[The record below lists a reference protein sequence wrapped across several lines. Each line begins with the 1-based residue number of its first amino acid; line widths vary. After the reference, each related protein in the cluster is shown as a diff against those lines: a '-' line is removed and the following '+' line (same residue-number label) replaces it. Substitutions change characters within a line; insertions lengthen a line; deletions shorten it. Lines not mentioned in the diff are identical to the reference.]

1 VKVSTLAPAKIN
13 WTLEVLGRRP
23 DGYHE
28 VRTVL
33 QTVDLCDRVRVSPAA
48 DLELALTGPV
58 GQAGP
63 PAGRAGAPLTG
74 APPSE
79 NLAYRAAALLQDR
92 AGRPALGARIELE
105 KAIPAGAGL
114 GGGSSD
120 AAATLRA
127 LDRLWGLGLPL
138 AELARL
144 SARLGA
150 DVPFFLFGGTAL
162 GRGRGDEV
170 TPLPDAP
177 LQRFLLV
184 VPRHR
189 PARKT
194 AAMYA
199 HLRPEHFS
207 GGEASERLAAA
218 ISRGVAPRD
227 DDIFNTFEGIAAKV
241 LPEAAAAAE
250 RCQGLG
256 LRPHL
261 AGSGPAQFV
270 LLRPDTESAHLW
282 EALSAAVLEVFEAT
296 TVVASAATA
305 VVEEP

>member
-1 VKVSTLAPAKIN
+1 VKVSSTAPAKIN

-48 DLELALTGPV
+48 DLKLVLAGPV
-58 GQAGP
+58 GQAG
-63 PAGRAGAPLTG
+63 APLTG
-74 APPSE
+74 VPPSE
-79 NLAYRAAALLQDR
+79 NLALRAAALLRDQ
-92 AGRPALGARIELE
+92 AGGRSLGACIELE

-127 LDRLWGLGLPL
+127 LDRLWGLSLPP
-138 AELARL
+138 AELACL
-144 SARLGA
+144 GAQLGA

-170 TPLPDAP
+170 TPLPDVASR
-177 LQRFLLV
+177 RFLLV
-184 VPRHR
+184 VPRRR

-218 ISRGVAPRD
+218 ISRGVAPSE
-227 DDIFNTFEGIAAKV
+227 DDILNTFEGIAAEV
-241 LPEAAAAAE
+241 LPEAAAASE
-250 RCQGLG
+250 HCQGLG

-270 LLRPDTESAHLW
+270 LLRPDAESAPLR
-282 EALSAAVLEVFEAT
+282 EALSAAGFDVFEAVT
-296 TVVASAATA
+296 MAASAATA

>member
-1 VKVSTLAPAKIN
+1 VRVSTPAPAKIN

-33 QTVDLCDRVRVSPAA
+33 QTVDLCDWVRVSPAA
-48 DLELALTGPV
+48 DLELVLTGPV
-58 GQAGP
+58 GQG
-63 PAGRAGAPLTG
+63 GAPL
-74 APPSE
+74 AAVPPSE
-79 NLAYRAAALLQDR
+79 NLAYRAAALLRDR
-92 AGRPALGARIELE
+92 AGARAPGARIELE
-105 KAIPAGAGL
+105 KAVPPGAGL

-138 AELARL
+138 SELARPG
-144 SARLGA
+144 AQLGA

-170 TPLPDAP
+170 TPLPDVP
-177 LQRFLLV
+177 SRSLLLV
-184 VPRHR
+184 VP
-189 PARKT
+189 ACQQGGKT

-207 GGEASERLAAA
+207 SGEASERLATA
-218 ISRGVAPRD
+218 IREGGAPGD
-227 DDIFNTFEGIAAKV
+227 DDVWNTFEAIADEVSPEAVAAAK
-241 LPEAAAAAE
+241 
-250 RCQGLG
+250 RCQSLG

-270 LLRPDTESAHLW
+270 LLPPDAESAPLR
-282 EALSAAVLEVFEAT
+282 EALSAAGLHVFEAAT
-296 TVVASAATA
+296 MPASEATA
-305 VVEEP
+305 VVEER

>member
-1 VKVSTLAPAKIN
+1 VKVSTPAPAKIN
-13 WTLEVLGRRP
+13 WTLEVLARRP

-48 DLELALTGPV
+48 ELELVLTGPV
-58 GQAGP
+58 GQAGALL
-63 PAGRAGAPLTG
+63 AGV
-74 APPSE
+74 PPSE
-79 NLAYRAAALLQDR
+79 NLACRAAALLRDR
-92 AGRPALGARIELE
+92 AGGPALGARIELE

-127 LDRLWGLGLPL
+127 LDRLWGLSLPP

-144 SARLGA
+144 GAQLGA

-170 TPLPDAP
+170 TPLPDVP
-177 LQRFLLV
+177 SRRLLLV
-184 VPRHR
+184 VPKGR
-189 PARKT
+189 PAQKT
-194 AAMYA
+194 TAMYA
-199 HLRPEHFS
+199 GLRPEHFS
-207 GGEASERLAAA
+207 GGEASERLAAS
-218 ISRGVAPRD
+218 ISRGVAPSD
-227 DDIFNTFEGIAAKV
+227 DDIFNTFEGTAAGV
-241 LPEAAAAAE
+241 LPETAAAAE

-270 LLRPDTESAHLW
+270 LPRPDAESAPLR
-282 EALSAAVLEVFEAT
+282 EALSAAGFDVFEAVT
-296 TVVASAATA
+296 MAALTATA
-305 VVEEP
+305 VVVEA

>member
-1 VKVSTLAPAKIN
+1 VRVSTPAPAKVN

-33 QTVDLCDRVRVSPAA
+33 QTIELCDQVRVSPAA
-48 DLELALTGPV
+48 GLELVLRGPA

-63 PAGRAGAPLTG
+63 PPVEMPAA
-74 APPSE
+74 E
-79 NLAYRAAALLQDR
+79 NLAYRAAVLLR
-92 AGRPALGARIELE
+92 GRVGGPALGARIELE
-105 KAIPAGAGL
+105 KTIPAGAGL

-127 LDRLWGLGLPL
+127 LDRLWGLGLSPD
-138 AELARL
+138 ELARL
-144 SARLGA
+144 GAQLGA
-150 DVPFFLFGGTAL
+150 DVPFFIFGGTAL

-170 TPLPDAP
+170 TPLPDVP
-177 LQRFLLV
+177 SQRLLLV
-184 VPRHR
+184 VPRRR

-199 HLRPEHFS
+199 HLLPEHFS
-207 GGEASERLAAA
+207 SGEASERLAAA
-218 ISRGVAPRD
+218 IRDGAMAGD
-227 DDIFNTFEGIAAKV
+227 DDICNVFEGIAAQV

-250 RCQGLG
+250 RCRGLG

-270 LLRPDTESAHLW
+270 LLRPDADSTPPR
-282 EALSAAVLEVFEAT
+282 EALSAAGLDVFEAAT
-296 TVVASAATA
+296 MTAQAATA
-305 VVEEP
+305 VAEEA

>member
-1 VKVSTLAPAKIN
+1 MKVSTLAPAKIN

-48 DLELALTGPV
+48 DLELVL
-58 GQAGP
+58 AGP
-63 PAGRAGAPLTG
+63 IGQAGAPLN
-74 APPSE
+74 AMPSSE
-79 NLAYRAAALLQDR
+79 NLAYRAAALLRDR
-92 AGRPALGARIELE
+92 AGGRSLGARIELE

-127 LDRLWGLGLPL
+127 LDRLWGLSLPP

-144 SARLGA
+144 GARLGA

-170 TPLPDAP
+170 TPLADVASR
-177 LQRFLLV
+177 RFLLV
-184 VPRHR
+184 VPRRR

-218 ISRGVAPRD
+218 ISRGVAPSE
-227 DDIFNTFEGIAAKV
+227 DDILNTFEVIVAEM

-250 RCQGLG
+250 HCQGLG

-270 LLRPDTESAHLW
+270 LLPPDVESAPLR
-282 EALSAAVLEVFEAT
+282 EAAAAAGFDVFEAVT
-296 TVVASAATA
+296 MAASAATA

>member
-1 VKVSTLAPAKIN
+1 MKVSTLAPAKIN

-28 VRTVL
+28 IRTVL
-33 QTVDLCDRVRVSPAA
+33 QAVDLCDRVRVSSAA

-58 GQAGP
+58 GQAG
-63 PAGRAGAPLTG
+63 APLAG
-74 APPSE
+74 VPPSE
-79 NLAYRAAALLQDR
+79 NLAYRAATLLRDQAGGRAL
-92 AGRPALGARIELE
+92 AARIELE
-105 KAIPAGAGL
+105 KAIPADAGL

-127 LDRLWGLGLPL
+127 LNRLWGLGLPPG
-138 AELARL
+138 ELARL
-144 SARLGA
+144 GAQLGS
-150 DVPFFLFGGTAL
+150 DVPFLLFGGTVL

-170 TPLPDAP
+170 TPLPDVP
-177 LQRFLLV
+177 SQRLLLV
-184 VPRHR
+184 VPRRR

-199 HLRPEHFS
+199 HLCPEHFG

-218 ISRGVAPRD
+218 IREGVAPGD
-227 DDIFNTFEGIAAKV
+227 DDICNTFEGITDEV

-250 RCQGLG
+250 RCRGLG

-270 LLRPDTESAHLW
+270 LLRPDAESAPLR
-282 EALSAAVLEVFEAT
+282 EALSAAGFDVFEAT
-296 TVVASAATA
+296 TMAASAATA
-305 VVEEP
+305 AVEEP

>member
-1 VKVSTLAPAKIN
+1 MIVTTPAPAKVN
-13 WTLEVLGRRP
+13 WTLEVLERRP

-33 QTVDLCDRVRVSPAA
+33 QTVDLCDRVRAWPAG
-48 DLELALTGPV
+48 DLELVLTD
-58 GQAGP
+58 
-63 PAGRAGAPLTG
+63 PAGKAGAPLVDV
-74 APPSE
+74 PPVE
-79 NLAYRAAALLQDR
+79 NLAYRAAALLRDR
-92 AGRPALGARIELE
+92 AGRAGLGARIELA

-127 LDRLWGLGLPL
+127 LDRLWGLGLPR

-144 SARLGA
+144 GAELGA

-170 TPLPDAP
+170 TPLPDIP
-177 LQRFLLV
+177 TQRLLLV
-184 VPRHR
+184 VPRRR
-189 PARKT
+189 PSGKT

-199 HLRPEHFS
+199 HLRPEHF
-207 GGEASERLAAA
+207 GAGEAGERLAAA
-218 ISRGVAPRD
+218 IGRGVAPGD
-227 DDIFNTFEGIAAKV
+227 DDVCNAFEGVAAEV
-241 LPEAAAAAE
+241 LPEAAVAAK
-250 RCQGLG
+250 RCRDLG

-270 LLRPDTESAHLW
+270 FLPPDTDSAPLR
-282 EALSAAVLEVFEAT
+282 EALTAAGLDVFEAAT
-296 TVVASAATA
+296 MTASTATA

>member
-1 VKVSTLAPAKIN
+1 MRISTLAPAKIN

-28 VRTVL
+28 VRTIL

-48 DLELALTGPV
+48 DLELVLAGPI
-58 GQAGP
+58 GQAS
-63 PAGRAGAPLTG
+63 APLN
-74 APPSE
+74 AMPSSE
-79 NLAYRAAALLQDR
+79 NLAYRAAALLRDR
-92 AGRPALGARIELE
+92 AGGRSLGARIELE

-127 LDRLWGLGLPL
+127 LDRLWGLSLPP

-144 SARLGA
+144 GARLGA

-170 TPLPDAP
+170 TPLADVASR
-177 LQRFLLV
+177 RFLLV
-184 VPRHR
+184 VPRRR

-218 ISRGVAPRD
+218 ISRGVAPSE
-227 DDIFNTFEGIAAKV
+227 DDILNTFEVIVAEM

-270 LLRPDTESAHLW
+270 LLPPDVESAPLR
-282 EALSAAVLEVFEAT
+282 EAAAAAGFDVFEAVT
-296 TVVASAATA
+296 MAASAATA

>member
-33 QTVDLCDRVRVSPAA
+33 QTVDLCDRVRVSLAA
-48 DLELALTGPV
+48 ELELVLAGPV
-58 GQAGP
+58 GQAG
-63 PAGRAGAPLTG
+63 APLTG
-74 APPSE
+74 VPPSE
-79 NLAYRAAALLQDR
+79 NLAYRAAALLRDR
-92 AGRPALGARIELE
+92 AGGRSLGARIELE

-127 LDRLWGLGLPL
+127 LDRLWGLSLPP
-138 AELARL
+138 AELACL
-144 SARLGA
+144 GAQLGA

-170 TPLPDAP
+170 TPLPNVAS
-177 LQRFLLV
+177 QRFLLV
-184 VPRHR
+184 VPRRR

-207 GGEASERLAAA
+207 GGEASERLAAV
-218 ISRGVAPRD
+218 ISRGVAPSD
-227 DDIFNTFEGIAAKV
+227 DDILNAFEVVAAEG

-250 RCQGLG
+250 CCQGLG

-270 LLRPDTESAHLW
+270 LLRPDAESAPLR
-282 EALSAAVLEVFEAT
+282 EALSAAGFDVFEAVT
-296 TVVASAATA
+296 MAATA

>member
-33 QTVDLCDRVRVSPAA
+33 QTVDLCDRVSVSPAA
-48 DLELALTGPV
+48 DLELVL
-58 GQAGP
+58 AGP
-63 PAGRAGAPLTG
+63 IGRAGAPLAG
-74 APPSE
+74 VPPSE
-79 NLAYRAAALLQDR
+79 NLAYRAAALLR
-92 AGRPALGARIELE
+92 ELAGGRSPGARIELE

-127 LDRLWGLGLPL
+127 LDRLWGLGLPP
-138 AELARL
+138 AELASL
-144 SARLGA
+144 GAQLGA
-150 DVPFFLFGGTAL
+150 DVPFFLCGGTAL

-170 TPLPDAP
+170 TPLPDVASR
-177 LQRFLLV
+177 RFLLV
-184 VPRHR
+184 VPRRR

-199 HLRPEHFS
+199 HLRPEHFG

-218 ISRGVAPRD
+218 ISRGVAPGD
-227 DDIFNTFEGIAAKV
+227 DDILNTFEGIAAEV

-250 RCQGLG
+250 HCQGLG

-270 LLRPDTESAHLW
+270 LLPPDAESASLR
-282 EALSAAVLEVFEAT
+282 EALSAAGFDVFEAVT
-296 TVVASAATA
+296 IAASAATA

>member
-1 VKVSTLAPAKIN
+1 VKVSTLAPGKIN
-13 WTLEVLGRRP
+13 WTLEVLGHRP

-33 QTVDLCDRVRVSPAA
+33 QTLDLCDRVRVSPST
-48 DLELALTGPV
+48 DLELVLTGLV
-58 GQAGP
+58 GQAGALL
-63 PAGRAGAPLTG
+63 AGV
-74 APPSE
+74 PPSE
-79 NLAYRAAALLQDR
+79 NLVYRAAALLRHR
-92 AGRPALGARIELE
+92 AGGQALGARIELE

-127 LDRLWGLGLPL
+127 LDRLWGLGLAP
-138 AELARL
+138 AELASL
-144 SARLGA
+144 GAQLGA

-170 TPLPDAP
+170 TPLPDV
-177 LQRFLLV
+177 RSRRLLLAI
-184 VPRHR
+184 PRGR
-189 PARKT
+189 LARKT

-199 HLRPEHFS
+199 RLRPEHFS

-218 ISRGVAPRD
+218 ILRGVAPND
-227 DDIFNTFEGIAAKV
+227 DDVFNTFEGIAAEV

-270 LLRPDTESAHLW
+270 LLRPDGESASLR
-282 EALSAAVLEVFEAT
+282 EALSAAGFDVFEAVT
-296 TVVASAATA
+296 MAASAATA
-305 VVEEP
+305 VAEEA

>member
-1 VKVSTLAPAKIN
+1 VRVSTLAPAKVN
-13 WTLEVLGRRP
+13 WTLEVLRRRP

-28 VRTVL
+28 VCTIL
-33 QTVDLCDRVRVSPAA
+33 QTLDLCDRVKVSPVA
-48 DLELALTGPV
+48 DLELVLTGPV
-58 GQAGP
+58 GQT
-63 PAGRAGAPLTG
+63 GAPLTG
-74 APPSE
+74 MPAPE
-79 NLAYRAAALLQDR
+79 NLAYRAAALLRDQ
-92 AGRPALGARIELE
+92 AGGRPLGARIELE
-105 KAIPAGAGL
+105 KAIPADAGL

-127 LDRLWGLGLPL
+127 LNRLWDLSLPPG
-138 AELARL
+138 ELARL
-144 SARLGA
+144 GAQLGS
-150 DVPFFLFGGTAL
+150 DVPFFVFGGTAL

-170 TPLPDAP
+170 TPLPDVP
-177 LQRFLLV
+177 SQRFLLV
-184 VPRHR
+184 VPRRR

-199 HLRPEHFS
+199 HLRPDHFS

-218 ISRGVAPRD
+218 IREGMTPGD
-227 DDIFNTFEGIAAKV
+227 DDVRNTFERIAGEV

-270 LLRPDTESAHLW
+270 LLRPDSESAPLR
-282 EALSAAVLEVFEAT
+282 EALSAAGFDVFEAT
-296 TVVASAATA
+296 TMAASAATA
-305 VVEEP
+305 VAEEP

>member
-28 VRTVL
+28 VRTVF
-33 QTVDLCDRVRVSPAA
+33 QTVDLCDRVRVSPAV
-48 DLELALTGPV
+48 DLELVL
-58 GQAGP
+58 AGP
-63 PAGRAGAPLTG
+63 IGQAGAPLTG
-74 APPSE
+74 VPSFE
-79 NLAYRAAALLQDR
+79 NLAYRAAALLRDR
-92 AGRPALGARIELE
+92 AGGRSLGARIELE

-120 AAATLRA
+120 AAAALRA
-127 LDRLWGLGLPL
+127 LNRLWGLSLPP
-138 AELARL
+138 AEFACLGAQ
-144 SARLGA
+144 LGA

-170 TPLPDAP
+170 TPLPDVASR
-177 LQRFLLV
+177 RFLLV
-184 VPRHR
+184 VPRRR

-218 ISRGVAPRD
+218 ISRGAAPSD
-227 DDIFNTFEGIAAKV
+227 DDILNTFEGITAEV
-241 LPEAAAAAE
+241 LQEAAAAAE

-270 LLRPDTESAHLW
+270 LLRPDAESAPLR
-282 EALSAAVLEVFEAT
+282 EALSAAGFDVFEAVT
-296 TVVASAATA
+296 MAASAATA

>member
-1 VKVSTLAPAKIN
+1 MRVSTLAPAKVN

-33 QTVDLCDRVRVSPAA
+33 QTVALCDRVRVSPAA
-48 DLELALTGPV
+48 DLALALTGPV
-58 GQAGP
+58 GQAG
-63 PAGRAGAPLTG
+63 APLAG
-74 APPSE
+74 MPAPE
-79 NLAYRAAALLQDR
+79 NLAYRAARLLRDR
-92 AGRPALGARIELE
+92 AGGRALGARIELE
-105 KAIPAGAGL
+105 KAIPADAGL

-127 LDRLWGLGLPL
+127 LDRLWGLGLPPG
-138 AELARL
+138 ELARL
-144 SARLGA
+144 GAQLGS

-170 TPLPDAP
+170 TPLPDVP
-177 LQRFLLV
+177 SLRLLLV
-184 VPRHR
+184 VPRRR

-194 AAMYA
+194 ATMYA
-199 HLRPEHFS
+199 HLRPDHFS

-218 ISRGVAPRD
+218 ISRGVAPSD
-227 DDIFNTFEGIAAKV
+227 DDILNTFELIAAEV

-250 RCQGLG
+250 RCQSLG

-270 LLRPDTESAHLW
+270 LLRPDAESAPLR
-282 EALSAAVLEVFEAT
+282 EALSAAGFDVFEAVT
-296 TVVASAATA
+296 MAASAATA

>member
-1 VKVSTLAPAKIN
+1 VRVSTLAPAKVN

-58 GQAGP
+58 GQAGTP
-63 PAGRAGAPLTG
+63 LIGMPAP
-74 APPSE
+74 E
-79 NLAYRAAALLQDR
+79 NLAYRAAVLLRDR
-92 AGRPALGARIELE
+92 GGVRALGARIELE
-105 KAIPAGAGL
+105 KAIPADAGL

-127 LDRLWGLGLPL
+127 LNRLWNLGLPPG
-138 AELARL
+138 ELAL
-144 SARLGA
+144 LGA
-150 DVPFFLFGGTAL
+150 QLGSDVPFFVFGGTAL
-162 GRGRGDEV
+162 GCGRGDEV
-170 TPLPDAP
+170 TPLPDVP
-177 LQRFLLV
+177 SRRLLLV
-184 VPRHR
+184 VPRRR

-199 HLRPEHFS
+199 HLRPGHF
-207 GGEASERLAAA
+207 GTGEASERLAAA
-218 ISRGVAPRD
+218 IREGTAPSD
-227 DDIFNTFEGIAAKV
+227 DDVCNTFEDVAGEV
-241 LPEAAAAAE
+241 LPEAAATAE
-250 RCQGLG
+250 RCRGLG

-270 LLRPDTESAHLW
+270 LLQPDTESMPMR
-282 EALSAAVLEVFEAT
+282 EALSAAGFDVFEAT
-296 TVVASAATA
+296 TMTASAATA

>member
-1 VKVSTLAPAKIN
+1 VRVSTLAPAKIN

-23 DGYHE
+23 DGCHE

-33 QTVDLCDRVRVSPAA
+33 QTVDLCDRVRVSPAT
-48 DLELALTGPV
+48 DLELVVTGPA
-58 GQAGP
+58 GQ
-63 PAGRAGAPLTG
+63 AGAPLTG
-74 APPSE
+74 VPASE
-79 NLAYRAAALLQDR
+79 NLAYRAAALLRER

-105 KAIPAGAGL
+105 KAVPAGAGL

-127 LDRLWGLGLPL
+127 LDRLWRLGLTRGELGRL
-138 AELARL
+138 AAQ
-144 SARLGA
+144 LGA

-170 TPLPDAP
+170 TPLPDVP
-177 LQRFLLV
+177 SRRVLLV
-184 VPRHR
+184 VPRSR

-207 GGEASERLAAA
+207 DGEASERLAAA
-218 ISRGVAPRD
+218 ISRGVAPSD
-227 DDIFNTFEGIAAKV
+227 DDIFNTFEDIAAEV

-270 LLRPDTESAHLW
+270 LLRPDAESAPLR
-282 EALSAAVLEVFEAT
+282 EALSAAGFDVFEAAT
-296 TVVASAATA
+296 MAASAATA

>member
-13 WTLEVLGRRP
+13 WTLEIMGRRP

-48 DLELALTGPV
+48 DLELVLAGPI
-58 GQAGP
+58 GQAS
-63 PAGRAGAPLTG
+63 APLN
-74 APPSE
+74 AMPSSE
-79 NLAYRAAALLQDR
+79 NLAYGAAALLRDR
-92 AGRPALGARIELE
+92 AGGRSLGARIELE

-127 LDRLWGLGLPL
+127 LDRLWGLGLAP

-144 SARLGA
+144 GAQQGA

-170 TPLPDAP
+170 TPLADVASR
-177 LQRFLLV
+177 RFLLV
-184 VPRHR
+184 VPRRR

-218 ISRGVAPRD
+218 ISRGVAPSD
-227 DDIFNTFEGIAAKV
+227 DDILNTFELIAAEV

-250 RCQGLG
+250 RCQSLG

-270 LLRPDTESAHLW
+270 LLRPDAESAPLR
-282 EALSAAVLEVFEAT
+282 EALSAAGFDVFEAVT
-296 TVVASAATA
+296 MAASAATA

>member
-1 VKVSTLAPAKIN
+1 VRVSTLAPAKVN

-28 VRTVL
+28 LCTIL

-48 DLELALTGPV
+48 NLELVLNGPV
-58 GQAGP
+58 GQ
-63 PAGRAGAPLTG
+63 RGAPLTG
-74 APPSE
+74 MPAPE
-79 NLAYRAAALLQDR
+79 NLAYRAAALLRDR
-92 AGRPALGARIELE
+92 AGGRALGARIELE
-105 KAIPAGAGL
+105 KAIPADAGL

-120 AAATLRA
+120 AAATMRA
-127 LDRLWGLGLPL
+127 FNRLWGLGLPPG
-138 AELARL
+138 ELARL
-144 SARLGA
+144 GAQLGS
-150 DVPFFLFGGTAL
+150 DVPFFVFGGTAL

-170 TPLPDAP
+170 TPLPDVP
-177 LQRFLLV
+177 SLRLLLV
-184 VPRHR
+184 VPRRR

-199 HLRPEHFS
+199 HLRPDHF
-207 GGEASERLAAA
+207 GAGEASERLAAA
-218 ISRGVAPRD
+218 IREGMAPGD
-227 DDIFNTFEGIAAKV
+227 DDVCNTFERIAGEV

-250 RCQGLG
+250 RCRGLG

-270 LLRPDTESAHLW
+270 LLRPDAESAPLR
-282 EALSAAVLEVFEAT
+282 EALSAAGFDVLEAT
-296 TVVASAATA
+296 TMAASAATA

>member
-1 VKVSTLAPAKIN
+1 MRVSTLAPAKVN

-33 QTVDLCDRVRVSPAA
+33 QTVALCDRVRVSPAA
-48 DLELALTGPV
+48 DLALALTGPV
-58 GQAGP
+58 GQAG
-63 PAGRAGAPLTG
+63 APLAG
-74 APPSE
+74 MPAPE
-79 NLAYRAAALLQDR
+79 NLAYRAARLLRDR
-92 AGRPALGARIELE
+92 AGGRALGARIELE
-105 KAIPAGAGL
+105 KAIPADAGL

-127 LDRLWGLGLPL
+127 LDRLWGLGLPPG
-138 AELARL
+138 ELARL
-144 SARLGA
+144 GAQLGS

-170 TPLPDAP
+170 TPLPDVP
-177 LQRFLLV
+177 SLRLLLV
-184 VPRHR
+184 VPRRR

-194 AAMYA
+194 ATMYA
-199 HLRPEHFS
+199 HLRPDHFS

-218 ISRGVAPRD
+218 LREGTAPAD
-227 DDIFNTFEGIAAKV
+227 DDVCNTFEGIAGEV

-250 RCQGLG
+250 RCRGLG

-270 LLRPDTESAHLW
+270 LLRPDTKSAPLR
-282 EALSAAVLEVFEAT
+282 EALSAAGFDVFEAT
-296 TVVASAATA
+296 TMAASAATA

>member
-1 VKVSTLAPAKIN
+1 MRVSTLAPAKVN

-28 VRTVL
+28 VCTIL
-33 QTVDLCDRVRVSPAA
+33 QTLDLCDRVKVSPSA

-58 GQAGP
+58 GQ
-63 PAGRAGAPLTG
+63 RGAPLTG
-74 APPSE
+74 MPAPE
-79 NLAYRAAALLQDR
+79 NLAYRAAALLRDR
-92 AGRPALGARIELE
+92 AGGRALGARIELE
-105 KAIPAGAGL
+105 KAIPADAGL

-120 AAATLRA
+120 AAATMRA
-127 LDRLWGLGLPL
+127 FNRLWGLGLPPG
-138 AELARL
+138 ELARL
-144 SARLGA
+144 GAQLGS
-150 DVPFFLFGGTAL
+150 DVPFFVFGGTAL

-170 TPLPDAP
+170 TPLPDVP
-177 LQRFLLV
+177 SRRLLLV
-184 VPRHR
+184 VPRRR

-199 HLRPEHFS
+199 HLRPDHF
-207 GGEASERLAAA
+207 GAGEASERLAAA
-218 ISRGVAPRD
+218 IRGGMAPGD
-227 DDIFNTFEGIAAKV
+227 DDVCNTFERIAGEV

-250 RCQGLG
+250 RCRGLG

-270 LLRPDTESAHLW
+270 LPRPDSESAPLR
-282 EALSAAVLEVFEAT
+282 EALSAAGFDVFEAT
-296 TVVASAATA
+296 TMAASAATA

>member
-1 VKVSTLAPAKIN
+1 MKVSTLAPAKIN
-13 WTLEVLGRRP
+13 WTLEALGRRP

-33 QTVDLCDRVRVSPAA
+33 QAVDLCDRARVSPATE
-48 DLELALTGPV
+48 LELVLTGPV
-58 GQAGP
+58 GQVGP
-63 PAGRAGAPLTG
+63 PLAGVPL
-74 APPSE
+74 SE
-79 NLAYRAAALLQDR
+79 NLAYRAAALLRDQ
-92 AGRPALGARIELE
+92 AGGPALGAHIELE

-120 AAATLRA
+120 AAAILRV
-127 LDRLWGLGLPL
+127 LNLFWGLGLSL
-138 AELARL
+138 RDLARL
-144 SARLGA
+144 GAQLGA

-170 TPLPDAP
+170 TPLPDVAS
-177 LQRFLLV
+177 QRFLLV
-184 VPRHR
+184 VPACG

-199 HLRPEHFS
+199 NLRTEHFS

-218 ISRGVAPRD
+218 ISRGVAPSD
-227 DDIFNTFEGIAAKV
+227 DDIFNTFERIAVEV
-241 LPEAAAAAE
+241 LPEAAAAVE
-250 RCQGLG
+250 RCQALG

-270 LLRPDTESAHLW
+270 LLRPDAESAPLR
-282 EALSAAVLEVFEAT
+282 EALSTAGFDVFEAAT
-296 TVVASAATA
+296 MAASAATA

>member
-1 VKVSTLAPAKIN
+1 VRVSTLAPAKVN

-33 QTVDLCDRVRVSPAA
+33 QTVALCDRVRVSPAA
-48 DLELALTGPV
+48 DLALALTGPV
-58 GQAGP
+58 GQAG
-63 PAGRAGAPLTG
+63 APLAG
-74 APPSE
+74 MPAPE
-79 NLAYRAAALLQDR
+79 NLAYRAARLLRDR
-92 AGRPALGARIELE
+92 AGGRALGARIELE
-105 KAIPAGAGL
+105 KAIPADAGL

-127 LDRLWGLGLPL
+127 LDRLWGLGLPPG
-138 AELARL
+138 ELARL
-144 SARLGA
+144 GAQLGS

-170 TPLPDAP
+170 TPLPDVP
-177 LQRFLLV
+177 SLRLLLV
-184 VPRHR
+184 VPRRR

-194 AAMYA
+194 ATMYA
-199 HLRPEHFS
+199 HLRPDHFS

-218 ISRGVAPRD
+218 LREGTAPAD
-227 DDIFNTFEGIAAKV
+227 DDVCNTFEGIAGEV

-250 RCQGLG
+250 RCRGLG

-270 LLRPDTESAHLW
+270 LLRPDTKSAPLR
-282 EALSAAVLEVFEAT
+282 EALSAAGFDVFEAT
-296 TVVASAATA
+296 TMAASAATA